1 MSQDNIKGADDR
13 QLDPKFEDIVFPDEL
28 KALKDRS
35 SASTRSPVNP
45 GGLPDFAA
53 NLNPDEEKSPFFQH
67 TLSLLENESQNDLWE
82 AWAEKKPGKR
92 HRGLTGLALSGGGIR
107 SSTLNLGI
115 IQVLDKI
122 GLFSCLDYLSTV
134 SGGGYVGSSIS
145 ANYSTPKSD
154 EPALQL
160 TPEEK
165 LEQAKSRF
173 PYRHQSG
180 KPEPAGFLQLRNYSN
195 FLVPHGFID
204 YMKLPVQVIRGI
216 IVNFLVLLPWIIL
229 LALFSSRFMAGDAGQ
244 KFWTWPDLIPRF
256 FTSNPFSLTLTAL
269 LLFAGFAIVFPVA
282 RRFEIWASGWS
293 KTTWFRS
300 SYESVMVIVLLMI
313 AALAV
318 LELQPVA
325 LNALNALDEVE
336 RDGLT
341 AAISTVAGLLA
352 LLGNYFARQIKTLL
366 GRWSLYIVAF
376 LGVLAFWLLYLILTG
391 WFLQT
396 PSWWASALP
405 KAPPAVLLGGAV
417 LLLLFWSFVFVS
429 ANALSMHN
437 FYRDRLAKA
446 FLFRT
451 DTKQDSVDSSI
462 DPRMTELSAE
472 IGPFHLINTTLN
484 TTQFPENFRKGRHA
498 EPFFVSSLFS
508 GSRITGYCRTSQLEE
523 QQKDASLSTAV
534 ATSGAAVSSH
544 MGVHS
549 NPALRFILSVLNIR
563 LGYWIIN
570 PMYFDKEKRNVWMKI
585 GRFFSVG
592 VGRFFQELFGLIT
605 YKTSFIYL
613 SDGGHIENMGIY
625 ELVRRRC
632 RLIIV
637 GDGECDPEYTFQGLS
652 DAMRLI
658 RVDFGITIE
667 MDGLDEIRNGEQQ
680 FARGTIKYP
689 DGRLGYLIYLKSSL
703 LGDDMVE
710 ATVSGEAYV
719 SSPLRADDRRFDELS
734 YMANYKAKNPSFPQE
749 STGDQ
754 FFDET
759 QFESYRALGY
769 LIADRA
775 FTWEQ

>member
-1 MSQDNIKGADDR
+1 LSQDNIDGAEDR
-13 QLDPKFEDIVFPDEL
+13 RLDPPFEDIVFPEEL
-28 KALKDRS
+28 AALKGRS
-35 SASTRSPVNP
+35 SASTRSPGDP

-53 NLNPDEEKSPFFQH
+53 NLNQNEEKSPFFQH
-67 TLSLLENESQNDLWE
+67 TLSLLDNESQHKEW
-82 AWAEKKPGKR
+82 AKWAEKRPGKR

-115 IQVLDKI
+115 VQVLDKI
-122 GLFSCLDYLSTV
+122 GMFSCLDYLSTV
-134 SGGGYVGSSIS
+134 SGGGYLGSSIS
-145 ANYSTPKSD
+145 ANYSAPKSA
-154 EPALQL
+154 EPAPQL

-173 PYRHQSG
+173 PYRHQNG

-204 YMKLPVQVIRGI
+204 YMKLPVQVVRGI

-229 LALFSSRFMAGDAGQ
+229 MAFFSSRLMVGVAGQ
-244 KFWTWPDLIPRF
+244 KSWIWTDLMPGL

-269 LLFAGFAIVFPVA
+269 LLFAGLAIVFPVA
-282 RRFEIWASGWS
+282 RRIEIWASGWS
-293 KTTWFRS
+293 KTTLFRS
-300 SYESVMVIVLLMI
+300 IYEAAMVFVLLMI

-318 LELQPVA
+318 IELQPVA
-325 LNALNALDEVE
+325 LNFLEDFQRPGGV
-336 RDGLT
+336 T
-341 AAISTVAGLLA
+341 AAFSTVAGLLA

-366 GRWSLYIVAF
+366 GRWSLYIVAL
-376 LGVLAFWLLYLILTG
+376 LGLLAFWLLYLLLTA

-396 PSWWASALP
+396 PAWWVSALP
-405 KAPPAVLLGGAV
+405 RTSPAVLLIPEAIV
-417 LLLLFWSFVFVS
+417 LLLWSFLFVS

-451 DTKQDSVDSSI
+451 DTTQRSVDSSI
-462 DPRMTELSAE
+462 DPKLTELSRE
-472 IGPFHLINTTLN
+472 IGPLHLINTTLN
-484 TTQFPENFRKGRHA
+484 TTKFPEKFRKGRHA
-498 EPFFVSSLFS
+498 EPFFLTSLFS
-508 GSRITGYCRTSQLEE
+508 GSRITGYCRTSDLEE
-523 QQKDASLSTAV
+523 EQKDASLSTAV

-570 PMYFDKEKRNVWMKI
+570 PMYFDKEKRTALMMI
-585 GRFFSVG
+585 GRLFSVG

-605 YKTSFIYL
+605 YKTSYVYL
-613 SDGGHIENMGIY
+613 SDGGHIENLGIY
-625 ELVRRRC
+625 ELVRRQC

-637 GDGECDPEYTFQGLS
+637 GDGECDPEYNFQGLS
-652 DAMRLI
+652 DALRLI

-710 ATVSGEAYV
+710 ATVSGNAYV
-719 SSPLRADDRRFDELS
+719 TSPLRADDRRFDELS

-749 STGDQ
+749 STADQ

-759 QFESYRALGY
+759 QFECYRALGY
-769 LIADRA
+769 RIADRG
-775 FTWEQ
+775 